1 METNYKRTVAGSVGA
16 GVGAIFN
23 ASGRKYYILEHKTE
37 SAFHHAGESQK
48 IIIDQVELGRDGS
61 CQVRFDESFA
71 TVSRRHAAIVKDGDN
86 WKLIP
91 LSQTNATFVNSVPV
105 NSETI
110 LNNGD
115 EIKLS
120 SNGPVMGFIIP
131 QGEQSMVKSI
141 GLTERMNLFRKQA
154 LRPYKTALWIMGIV
168 LFLAVGGLVTYNIL
182 QSKAYEAEMAA
193 ANEKI
198 DAAQVE
204 LDSQKQKLVEA
215 EEAAKIA
222 EDKLVELQKNASAT
236 QEEIEAAKATARNA
250 QYAAANARIAAQK
263 ASENFAN
270 AQAKLAAIQEG
281 NETEASA
288 AKVAEKDADA
298 GAAEIEDEEVTVKEF
313 SNITDCYNSVY
324 FIRMEDISVYDRDNR
339 EAVRFSTEN
348 LIGGT
353 GFLLSDGRFIT
364 ADRVVEPW
372 FYYSNTKLGR
382 RNNHD
387 WTFTDIQVCANAGL
401 KVVANFTAYS
411 PSGISFKFNNTEMTQ
426 KASHKDNINFYTT
439 ETVSIPLG
447 YIHSLV
453 KEKNITVYWH
463 DVHPA
468 TDWATLAKIE
478 QLNNIKGLLFDKSY
492 SLAPKAGVEVSI
504 LGFPLEAGFVDSHVV
519 IPQDLRNNI
528 NVANLNDENVIE
540 LSSRRWKVGNDGA
553 PVLFCKDGQWTVIG
567 VLSHTDT
574 SDRDVVIPIANTS
587 R

>member
-23 ASGRKYYILEHKTE
+23 ASGRRYYILEHKTE

-71 TVSRRHAAIVKDGDN
+71 TVSRRHAAIVKEGEN
-86 WKLIP
+86 WKIIP
-91 LSQTNATFVNSVPV
+91 LSQTNATFVNSMPI
-105 NSETI
+105 STETI
-110 LNNGD
+110 LHNGD

-168 LFLAVGGLVTYNIL
+168 LLLAVGGLLTYNIL

-204 LDSQKQKLVEA
+204 LDSQKAKLAEA
-215 EEAAKIA
+215 EDAARLAEEKLAELENNANATEA
-222 EDKLVELQKNASAT
+222 
-236 QEEIEAAKATARNA
+236 EIEAAKASARNA
-250 QYAAANARIAAQK
+250 QYAAATARAAAQK
-263 ASENFAN
+263 ASEDFAS
-270 AQAKLAAIQEG
+270 AQAELAALQEE
-281 NETEASA
+281 ETEAPA
-288 AKVAEKDADA
+288 AKKTTVIEEAETEA
-298 GAAEIEDEEVTVKEF
+298 EEVVEVAKEF
-313 SNITDCYNSVY
+313 SDLKECYNSVY
-324 FIRMEDISVYDRDNR
+324 FVRMDDISVYDMNNK
-339 EAVRFSTEN
+339 EAVRFNTEN

-372 FYYSNTKLGR
+372 FYYSDTKLGR
-382 RNNHD
+382 RNSHD

-411 PSGISFKFNNTEMTQ
+411 PSGSSFKFKNTEMTQ
-426 KASHKDNINFYTT
+426 KASHKDNVNFYTT

-447 YIHSLV
+447 YLRTLV
-453 KEKNITVYWH
+453 KENSIVVYWH
-463 DVHPA
+463 NVHPSV
-468 TDWATLAKIE
+468 DWATLAKSD
-478 QLNNIKGLLFDKSY
+478 QLNNVKGLMFDKAFSM
-492 SLAPKAGVEVSI
+492 SPKAGVEVSI

-519 IPQDLRNNI
+519 VPQDLRNNI
-528 NVANLNDENVIE
+528 NVANLNDEEVIE

-553 PVLFCKDGQWTVIG
+553 PVLYCKDGQWTVIG
-567 VLSHTDT
+567 VLSHTD
-574 SDRDVVIPIANTS
+574 SADRDVVIPIARTS

>member
-1 METNYKRTVAGSVGA
+1 MESNYKRTVAGSVGA

-61 CQVRFDESFA
+61 CQVRFDESFS
-71 TVSRRHAAIVKDGDN
+71 TVSRRHAAIVKDGEN

-105 NSETI
+105 NVETI
-110 LNNGD
+110 LRNGD

-141 GLTERMNLFRKQA
+141 GLTERMNLFRQQA

-168 LFLAVGGLVTYNIL
+168 LLLAVGGLLTFNVI
-182 QSKAYEAEMAA
+182 QGKAYEAEMAA

-198 DAAQVE
+198 DAAKVE
-204 LDSQKQKLVEA
+204 LDSQKQKLAEA
-215 EEAAKIA
+215 EDAAKAA
-222 EDKLVELQKNASAT
+222 EDKLIEIQNDASASK
-236 QEEIEAAKATARNA
+236 EEIEKAKAAARNA
-250 QYAAANARIAAQK
+250 SNVAASARAAAQK
-263 ASENFAN
+263 ATEDYEH
-270 AQAKLAAIQEG
+270 AQAELAAIQEDA
-281 NETEASA
+281 EAKASD
-288 AKVAEKDADA
+288 AE
-298 GAAEIEDEEVTVKEF
+298 AERADEEVENGGEF
-313 SNITDCYNSVY
+313 ATISDCCNSVY
-324 FIRMEDISVYDRDNR
+324 FVRMDDISVFDRENR
-339 EAVRFSTEN
+339 EAVRFNTEN

-411 PSGISFKFNNTEMTQ
+411 PSGVSFKFKNTEMTQ
-426 KASHKDNINFYTT
+426 KASHKDNVNFYTT
-439 ETVSIPLG
+439 ETVSLPLG
-447 YIHSLV
+447 YIRTLV
-453 KEKNITVYWH
+453 KEKSIVVYWH
-463 DVHPA
+463 NVHPS
-468 TDWATLAKIE
+468 TDWASLAKKE
-478 QLNNIKGLLFDKSY
+478 QLNNVKGLPFDRAFSV
-492 SLAPKAGVEVSI
+492 APKAGVEVSI

-553 PVLFCKDGQWTVIG
+553 PVLYCKNGQWTVIG
-567 VLSHTDT
+567 VLSHTDS
-574 SDRDVVIPIANTS
+574 SDRDLVIPIANTS